1 MNNVSLVGNICFD
14 VEVNYL
20 PGENA
25 TAVFKNTLAVRRG
38 FKNKETGEYESDF
51 IKIKAFGQNAENIGK
66 FFKKGNKIGITG
78 EIRTGSYENKDGQKI
93 NTTEVV
99 VNNFDFVTSKNE
111 SDSQSVSAEPIMP
124 DTSNLPFK

>member
-25 TAVFKNTLAVRRG
+25 TAVFKNTVAVRRK

-51 IKIKAFGQNAENIGK
+51 IRVKAFGQTAENIGK
-66 FFKKGNKIGITG
+66 FFNKGNKIGVVG
-78 EIRTGSYENKDGQKI
+78 EIRTGSYENKDGQRVS
-93 NTTEVV
+93 TTEVII
-99 VNNFDFVTSKNE
+99 NDFDFVTSK
-111 SDSQSVSAEPIMP
+111 SDSESQSVSAEPTMP

>member
-25 TAVFKNTLAVRRG
+25 TAVLKNTLAVRRG

-66 FFKKGNKIGITG
+66 FFKKGNKIGVTG

>member
-25 TAVFKNTLAVRRG
+25 TAVLRNTLAVRRG

-66 FFKKGNKIGITG
+66 FFKKGNKIGVTG

>member
-25 TAVFKNTLAVRRG
+25 TAVLRNTLAVRRG

-66 FFKKGNKIGITG
+66 FFKKGNKIGVTG

-111 SDSQSVSAEPIMP
+111 SDSQSVLAEPIMP

>member
-25 TAVFKNTLAVRRG
+25 TAVLRNTLAVRRG

-66 FFKKGNKIGITG
+66 FFKKGNKIGVTG

-111 SDSQSVSAEPIMP
+111 SDPQSVSAEPIMP